1 MYFCSSIVA
10 EVKVHTTLQVLLCK
24 LKAAMKLFEVTW
36 CNVLSISC

>member
-1 MYFCSSIVA
+1 MYYYISIVA
-10 EVKVHTTLQVLLCK
+10 EVKVFTALQVLLCK